1 MRRREFIAG
10 LGGTVAWPAAV
21 LAQQPAIPVVGILTP
36 QSLDGSKIIV
46 APFLR
51 GLKETGFVD
60 RQNVAIDYH
69 FAENQPDRLPALAAD
84 LVRRRVAAIVTGGN
98 AAALA
103 AKAATTTI
111 PIVFTVGS
119 DPVTMGLVA
128 SLNRPEGNAT
138 GRYNLAGALGPK
150 QLQLL
155 RELMPKA
162 TLIGLLG
169 ADGFV
174 ESDRRDLQV
183 AARTL
188 GLQLLILKAGT
199 DDELEKA
206 FVTLTQQQASAIIVV
221 ASTFFN
227 RRIEQ
232 LVALAARYTL
242 PAIYSVREYA
252 LAGGLMSYGTSIG
265 EGWRQVGIFVGR
277 ILNGA
282 KPADLPVEQLT
293 RIDLTL
299 NLKTAKALRLEIP
312 TGLLVRADEVI
323 E

>member
-10 LGGTVAWPAAV
+10 LGGTVAWPAGAR
-21 LAQQPAIPVVGILTP
+21 AQQPAIPVVGFMTP
-36 QSLDGSKIIV
+36 QSLDGSKIVV

-60 RQNVAIDYH
+60 GQNVAIDYH
-69 FAENQPDRLPALAAD
+69 FAENQLDRLPALAAD
-84 LVRRRVAAIVTGGN
+84 LVRRRVAVIVTGGN

-119 DPVTMGLVA
+119 DPVAMGLVA

-138 GRYNLAGALGPK
+138 GTYNLIGALGPK

-155 RELMPKA
+155 GELMPKA

-169 ADGFV
+169 ADALV
-174 ESDRRDLQV
+174 ESDRRDLQA

-188 GLQLLILKAGT
+188 GQQLLILKAGT

-206 FVTLTQQQASAIIVV
+206 FATLVQQQASAIIVV

-227 RRIEQ
+227 RRIEHHR
-232 LVALAARYTL
+232 VGCPIRSSRYLL
-242 PAIYSVREYA
+242 PA
-252 LAGGLMSYGTSIG
+252 
-265 EGWRQVGIFVGR
+265 
-277 ILNGA
+277 
-282 KPADLPVEQLT
+282 
-293 RIDLTL
+293 
-299 NLKTAKALRLEIP
+299 
-312 TGLLVRADEVI
+312 
-323 E
+323 